1 MIENIGADIYRSWT
15 DEKRREEIDKLIEG
29 YRNGLPVTILCTMAT
44 AIAGNERGARKHI
57 IKLMPLRERK
67 ALVAKE
73 AGNDRD
79 LQVHLTRFF
88 I

>member
-15 DEKRREEIDKLIEG
+15 DEKRREEIGKLIEG
-29 YRNGLPVTILCTMAT
+29 YRNGLPLPILCTMAT
-44 AIAGNERGARKHI
+44 AIAGNEAGARRHI

-67 ALVAKE
+67 ALITKE
-73 AGNDRD
+73 AGTDTD
-79 LQVHLTRFF
+79 LHSRLSGFF